1 MVDFVVNIVVDVLLG
16 SVLLKFVSGELV
28 VSSGFVVCDTK
39 SVEVVDLLP
48 PAVLL
53 RVAVLPLLPRAKQ

>member
-1 MVDFVVNIVVDVLLG
+1 MD
-16 SVLLKFVSGELV
+16 V
-28 VSSGFVVCDTK
+28 VSSGFVVCDTR